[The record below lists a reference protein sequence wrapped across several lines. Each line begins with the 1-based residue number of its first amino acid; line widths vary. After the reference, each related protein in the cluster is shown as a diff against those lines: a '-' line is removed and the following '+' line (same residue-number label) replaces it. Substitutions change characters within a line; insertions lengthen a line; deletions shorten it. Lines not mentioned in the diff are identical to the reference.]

1 MNFQTLIESRE
12 GGAPLPLSSQPETQS
27 LSWSALGGPDRA
39 EMTLPAGPLGLPGWL
54 SLLGSP
60 LEVFNHLGQPVW
72 WGYLE
77 GFTAGEGSLRLETS
91 LSRMANRVAVRY
103 TALTPG
109 QGWGETLQTA
119 WADDLPS
126 QTLYGVK
133 EALLDLGMLSEAAAL
148 RARDLT
154 LKQRAF
160 PRLEAHGSLRSDEGQ
175 GGRLPPGAAKLSLH
189 ARGWFETLAWKIWP
203 GESGLLGHAAAQ
215 NGNQPLGEESAH
227 AALAQS
233 FVTPSDQAALTL
245 SLRARRE
252 GTPGDSLKA
261 QIRTDAAGLP
271 GEEVLAEALLPGGEL
286 AEEAYPWVQSGFSA
300 SAQLNAGRTYWLV
313 LQRTGSLNSSAF
325 YRLGVDEALGF
336 SPQRLRLYNSAS
348 GAWSRR
354 SPEAHLLFKL
364 GSVQESGAQIEAVA
378 QAGGQFLH
386 GVAVEAPTGLSVS
399 PYQSGGQTCLAV
411 LNALLGLGTAGLRP
425 LLAQLTHERVLRVF
439 PQGEEAARWQMQG
452 GRLLGWDGHLA
463 TEGMLPAGEW
473 VRGEDGSAFF
483 PRRAH
488 LDAHSGHWR
497 LEG

>member
-12 GGAPLPLSSQPETQS
+12 SGAPLPLPSQPEAQS
-27 LSWSALGGPDRA
+27 LSWSALGGPEKA
-39 EMTLPAGPLGLPGWL
+39 EMTLPADPPGLSGWL

-60 LEVFNHLGQPVW
+60 LEVFNRLGQPVW

-77 GFTAGEGSLRLETS
+77 GFTAGEGALRLEAS
-91 LSRMANRVAVRY
+91 LSQMANRVAVRY

-126 QTLYGVK
+126 QALYGVK
-133 EALLDLGMLSEAAAL
+133 EALLNLGMLSEAAAL
-148 RARDLT
+148 RARDLA

-160 PRLEAHGSLRSDEGQ
+160 PRLEARGTLRPEDGQ
-175 GGRLPPGAAKLSLH
+175 GGRLPPGGAKLSLH
-189 ARGWFETLAWKIWP
+189 ARGWFETLSWKLWP

-252 GTPGDSLKA
+252 GTPTDSLKA
-261 QIRTDAAGLP
+261 QIRADLAGLP

-286 AEEAYPWVQSGFSA
+286 AEEAYPWVQMGFSTP
-300 SAQLNAGRTYWLV
+300 AQLAPGSTCWLV
-313 LQRTGSLNSSAF
+313 LQRTGSLNSSGF

-336 SPQRLRLYNSAS
+336 SPERLRLYDSTA
-348 GAWSRR
+348 GCWSRR
-354 SPEAHLLFKL
+354 VPEAHLLFKL

-399 PYQSGGQTCLAV
+399 PYQTGGQTCLTV
-411 LNALLGLGTAGLRP
+411 LNSLLGLGTAGLRP

-439 PQGEEAARWQMQG
+439 PQGVEAPRWQMQG
-452 GRLLGWDGHLA
+452 SQLLGWDGHLA
-463 TEGMLPAGEW
+463 AEGLLPAGEW
-473 VRGEDGSAFF
+473 VQGEHGSAFF
-483 PRRAH
+483 PRRAR
-488 LDAHSGHWR
+488 LDARTGHWR